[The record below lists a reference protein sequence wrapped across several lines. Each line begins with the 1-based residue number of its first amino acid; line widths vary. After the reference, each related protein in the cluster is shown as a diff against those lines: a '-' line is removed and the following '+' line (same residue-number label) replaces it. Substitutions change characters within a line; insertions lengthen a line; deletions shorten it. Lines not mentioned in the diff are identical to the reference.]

1 MWNMTAKI
9 ATRIRRDGRHYSL
22 FFIRPRARTNAH
34 RYAERLALIKDVAEV
49 MVTEGE
55 CGFIV
60 KARGVGIGGGGKVA
74 QALARSSYKRISGY
88 YQYRR

>member
-1 MWNMTAKI
+1 MWNMAARI

-22 FFIRPRARTNAH
+22 FFIRPKARTNAH
-34 RYAERLALIKDVAEV
+34 RYAERLAQIKDVAEV

-60 KARGVGIGGGGKVA
+60 KARGIGIGEDGKGVEM
-74 QALARSSYKRISGY
+74 LARSSYNRIAGY
-88 YQYRR
+88 YHYRR